1 MAYGAGTGQ
10 VKRLGRCDHHQNEA
24 ISSNKVAHMASVPAA
39 INSDCG
45 VVGSCSS
52 SDMTEAL

>member
-1 MAYGAGTGQ
+1 MADGAQ
-10 VKRLGRCDHHQNEA
+10 RLNRRRDHHQNDA
-24 ISSNKVAHMASVPAA
+24 ISSNRVVHMASVPAA